1 MSGWTCVGPCPDDP
15 DAADMVALGLDLA
28 ASALAIVVVVE
39 LTARQ
44 VARAATVGV
53 GSEPLATPGTC

>member
-1 MSGWTCVGPCPDDP
+1 MDP
-15 DAADMVALGLDLA
+15 DAADMVALGLDIA
-28 ASALAIVVVVE
+28 AAALAIVVVE

-53 GSEPLATPGTC
+53 ASEPLATPGTC

>member
-1 MSGWTCVGPCPDDP
+1 MDP
-15 DAADMVALGLDLA
+15 DAADIVALGLDLA

>member
-1 MSGWTCVGPCPDDP
+1 MDP

-28 ASALAIVVVVE
+28 ASALAIVVVVVE